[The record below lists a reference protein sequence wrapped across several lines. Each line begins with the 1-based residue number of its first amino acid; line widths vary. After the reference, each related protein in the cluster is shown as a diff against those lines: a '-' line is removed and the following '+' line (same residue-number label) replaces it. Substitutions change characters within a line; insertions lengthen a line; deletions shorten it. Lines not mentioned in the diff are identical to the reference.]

1 MSDTIFNRI
10 QTLKTWKPMELLWL
24 PTQKIQE
31 YEQKIRDICDYE
43 GSDNLQTEYLIDI
56 EGQQE
61 QIDYNYI
68 KYLARK
74 HVKSILN
81 YIESKG
87 VVLNDIE
94 GNIRLILDEIIK
106 GDVDETY
113 YINTLD
119 IYDSISGNCYEEPD
133 IYKIIDQAVR
143 LNNEIILYYIL
154 FSQDENM
161 VDCVYEITRE

>member
-1 MSDTIFNRI
+1 M
-10 QTLKTWKPMELLWL
+10 K
-24 PTQKIQE
+24 

-43 GSDNLQTEYLIDI
+43 GCYNLQTEYLIDI

-61 QIDYNYI
+61 QIDHNFI

-106 GDVDETY
+106 GVVDESY
-113 YINTLD
+113 YLNTLD

-133 IYKIIDQAVR
+133 ICKIIDQAVR
-143 LNNEIILYYIL
+143 LNNERILYYIL
-154 FSQDENM
+154 FDQDENM
-161 VDCVYEITRE
+161 ADCVYEITRE

>member
-10 QTLKTWKPMELLWL
+10 QTLKTWKPMEPLWL
-24 PTQKIQE
+24 STQKIQE

-43 GSDNLQTEYLIDI
+43 GCYNLQTEYLIDI

-61 QIDYNYI
+61 QIDHNFI

-106 GDVDETY
+106 GVVDESY
-113 YINTLD
+113 YLNTLD

-133 IYKIIDQAVR
+133 ICKIIDQAVR
-143 LNNEIILYYIL
+143 LNNERILYYIL
-154 FSQDENM
+154 FDQDENM
-161 VDCVYEITRE
+161 ADCVYEITRE